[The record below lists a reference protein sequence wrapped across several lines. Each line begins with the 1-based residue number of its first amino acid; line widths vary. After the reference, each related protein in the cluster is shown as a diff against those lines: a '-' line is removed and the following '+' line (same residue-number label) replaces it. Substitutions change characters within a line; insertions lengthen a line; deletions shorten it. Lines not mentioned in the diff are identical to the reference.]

1 MRIALGIEYDG
12 SAFNGWQRQSHAPSV
27 QEAVERAV
35 SKVAD
40 HPVSVVCA
48 GRTDTGV
55 HATAQVVHFD
65 TRAERRMRSW
75 ILGTNSNLPSEVS
88 VTWAQPV
95 AADFHARF
103 KAVSRQYRY
112 VILNRMYRPALLRRR
127 VCWDHN
133 PLEAETMHTA
143 AQVLLGEHD
152 FSAFRALACQ
162 ARHPVRT
169 IHRLDVTRSGDL
181 IYLDIEANA
190 FLHHMV
196 RNIAGTLIA
205 VGRGERP
212 VEWVGELLAGRDRS
226 LSGITAPAEGLYFVK
241 VVYPGEYG
249 LSGTA
254 ILPWMG

>member
-12 SAFNGWQRQSHAPSV
+12 GAFNGWQRQSHAPSV

-40 HPVSVVCA
+40 HPVGVVCA

-65 TRAERRMRSW
+65 TSAQRRMRSW
-75 ILGTNSNLPSEVS
+75 ILGANANLPPGVS
-88 VTWAQPV
+88 VTWARSV
-95 AADFHARF
+95 TEDFHARF
-103 KAVSRQYRY
+103 KAQARQYRY
-112 VILNRMYRPALLRRR
+112 VILNRMFRPALLRDR

-133 PLEAETMHTA
+133 PLEAEAMHAA
-143 AQVLLGEHD
+143 AQALVGEHD

-162 ARHPVRT
+162 ASHPVRT
-169 IHRLDVTRSGDL
+169 VHRLEVARRGDL

-205 VGRGERP
+205 IGRGDQP
-212 VEWVGELLAGRDRS
+212 VEWAGELLAGRDRS
-226 LSGITAPAEGLYFVK
+226 RSGITAPAGGLYFVK
-241 VVYPGEYG
+241 VSYPAQFG
-249 LSGTA
+249 
-254 ILPWMG
+254 LPWDTVLPWIG